1 MPDLPAVVR
10 VARLTSLSCR
20 ATTTMQSARD
30 AGLAGIMV
38 VSTAL
43 LCAGVGLG
51 LGALVGAAMP
61 VAIVGLFIG
70 FGLGFRLVYARFKD
84 L

>member
-1 MPDLPAVVR
+1 MHS
-10 VARLTSLSCR
+10 T
-20 ATTTMQSARD
+20 RD
-30 AGLAGIMV
+30 AGIAGIMI

-61 VAIVGLFIG
+61 LAVVGVFIG
-70 FGLGFRLVYARFKD
+70 FGLGFKLVYARFKD

>member
-1 MPDLPAVVR
+1 LHS
-10 VARLTSLSCR
+10 T
-20 ATTTMQSARD
+20 RD
-30 AGLAGIMV
+30 AGIAGIMI

-43 LCAGVGLG
+43 LCAAVGLG

-61 VAIVGLFIG
+61 LAIVGVFIG

>member
-1 MPDLPAVVR
+1 
-10 VARLTSLSCR
+10 
-20 ATTTMQSARD
+20 MQSARD

-43 LCAGVGLG
+43 LCGGVGLG

-61 VAIVGLFIG
+61 VGIAGLFIG

>member
-1 MPDLPAVVR
+1 MHS
-10 VARLTSLSCR
+10 T
-20 ATTTMQSARD
+20 RD
-30 AGLAGIMV
+30 AGMAGIMI

-43 LCAGVGLG
+43 LCAAAGLG
-51 LGALVGAAMP
+51 IGALFGAAMP
-61 VAIVGLFIG
+61 LAIVGVFIG